1 MFQRTHE
8 AASNIGHQTVVITAD
23 ATILKLYTNLKDV
36 DAGREYHS
44 YVNLQVRPLLLF
56 WLTAHSSAQQ
66 PTSTVSSMIHLFLQ
80 CSEMRLNEAR

>member
-56 WLTAHSSAQQ
+56 
-66 PTSTVSSMIHLFLQ
+66 
-80 CSEMRLNEAR
+80 